1 MKFILYILMYI
12 YIYTI
17 FKNIIALIYINKWI
31 KSAKKNRYI
40 IKDKKV
46 LVYLIIPM
54 LNEQKIAKKT
64 YLNFKQLT
72 QKMKNVKVMLVTTS
86 KEVKKDG
93 NLTTYEILKELIKND
108 DKIFLCNYPQKTGV
122 MAHQVNYAIKEIE
135 KYRFN
140 HEKIIIGVYNADSK
154 INVETI
160 EYVLEKEENKNEN
173 EDVCYQQYSWY
184 KLCDNSKHK
193 GIIASASLWQ
203 TRWSLTFEIFRVKQ
217 QEWINTIYEKVN
229 RFKILRPFN
238 RILHIVFEK
247 MNYVIGHGFYMD
259 IDLLHKIGGFPE
271 NTINE
276 DAFLGYIINNK
287 NIKIDVIPYLEK
299 ADFAPSI
306 PVYIKQQTTWVNG
319 PIYAFEYLKL
329 YKKNNKSKKSE
340 KIRAFIL
347 AIKLFLHFIY
357 WLASPY
363 ILLFV
368 LPILLY
374 KFYYILGLIMAI
386 LIILLE
392 LPFTHYLVRK
402 VIISNITE
410 EEKCELAKPSV
421 YCIIFFIIHSFG
433 AIRNIYLQAIGKNK
447 MENKYKTE
455 RE

>member
-72 QKMKNVKVMLVTTS
+72 QKMKNVKVMFVTTS

-184 KLCDNSKHK
+184 KLCNNSKHK

-402 VIISNITE
+402 VIISNITG

-447 MENKYKTE
+447 IENKYKTE

>member
-72 QKMKNVKVMLVTTS
+72 QKMKNVKVMFVTTS

-184 KLCDNSKHK
+184 KLCNNSKHK

>member
-72 QKMKNVKVMLVTTS
+72 QKMKNVKVMFVTTS

>member
-1 MKFILYILMYI
+1 MGKKF
-12 YIYTI
+12 
-17 FKNIIALIYINKWI
+17 
-31 KSAKKNRYI
+31 
-40 IKDKKV
+40 
-46 LVYLIIPM
+46 
-54 LNEQKIAKKT
+54 AKKT

-72 QKMKNVKVMLVTTS
+72 QKMTNVRVMFVTTS
-86 KEVKKDG
+86 KEIKKDG

-108 DKIFLCNYPQKTGV
+108 DKIFLCNYPKNTGV
-122 MAHQVNYAIKEIE
+122 MAHQLNYAVKEIE
-135 KYRFN
+135 KKRVN

-154 INVETI
+154 INLETI
-160 EYVLEKEENKNEN
+160 KYVLEKEKNKNNN

-184 KLCDNSKHK
+184 KLCGNSKNK
-193 GIIASASLWQ
+193 KIIASASLWQ

-217 QEWINTIYEKVN
+217 QEWINKIYKKVN
-229 RFKILRPFN
+229 SLKILRTLN
-238 RILHIVFEK
+238 KILYIIFEK
-247 MNYVIGHGFYMD
+247 MNYVIGHGFYVD

-271 NTINE
+271 DTINE

-287 NIKIDVIPYLEK
+287 NIKIDAIPYLEK
-299 ADFAPSI
+299 SDFAPSI
-306 PVYIKQQTTWVNG
+306 PVYIKQQATWVNG
-319 PIYAFEYLKL
+319 PIYAFEYFKL
-329 YKKNNKSKKSE
+329 YNNNKLKTSE

-347 AIKLFLHFIY
+347 AIKLFLHFVY
-357 WLASPY
+357 WLVSPY
-363 ILLFV
+363 ILLLI

-374 KFYYILGLIMAI
+374 KIYNISGLIMAI

-402 VIISNITE
+402 LIISNITE

-421 YCIIFFIIHSFG
+421 YCIIFFIVHSFE

>member
-1 MKFILYILMYI
+1 MKFILYILMCI

-17 FKNIIALIYINKWI
+17 FKNIIALIYIYKWI
-31 KSAKKNRYI
+31 NSAKKNRYI

-72 QKMKNVKVMLVTTS
+72 QKIKNVKVMFVTTS

-184 KLCDNSKHK
+184 KLCNNSKHK

-229 RFKILRPFN
+229 RFKTLRPFN
-238 RILHIVFEK
+238 KILYIVFEK

-287 NIKIDVIPYLEK
+287 NIKIDAISYLEK

-329 YKKNNKSKKSE
+329 YKNNNKLKISE

-347 AIKLFLHFIY
+347 AIKLFLHFVY

-392 LPFTHYLVRK
+392 LPFTHYLVRR

-410 EEKCELAKPSV
+410 KEKCELAKPSV
-421 YCIIFFIIHSFG
+421 YCIIFFIVHSFG

>member
-1 MKFILYILMYI
+1 MKFILYILMCI

-17 FKNIIALIYINKWI
+17 FKNIIALIYIYKWI
-31 KSAKKNRYI
+31 NRAKKNRYI

-72 QKMKNVKVMLVTTS
+72 QKIKNVKVMFVTTS

-184 KLCDNSKHK
+184 KLCNNSKHK

-229 RFKILRPFN
+229 RFKTLRPFN
-238 RILHIVFEK
+238 KILYIVFEK

-276 DAFLGYIINNK
+276 DAFLLNIINNK
-287 NIKIDVIPYLEK
+287 NIKIDAIPYLEK

-329 YKKNNKSKKSE
+329 YKNNNKLKISE

-347 AIKLFLHFIY
+347 AIKLFLHFVY

-392 LPFTHYLVRK
+392 LPFTHYLVRR

-410 EEKCELAKPSV
+410 KEKCELAKPSV
-421 YCIIFFIIHSFG
+421 YCIIFFIVHSFG

>member
-1 MKFILYILMYI
+1 
-12 YIYTI
+12 
-17 FKNIIALIYINKWI
+17 
-31 KSAKKNRYI
+31 
-40 IKDKKV
+40 
-46 LVYLIIPM
+46 M

-72 QKMKNVKVMLVTTS
+72 QKMKNVKVMFVTTS

-184 KLCDNSKHK
+184 KLCNNSKHK
-193 GIIASASLWQ
+193 GIIASASLWR

-287 NIKIDVIPYLEK
+287 NIKIDVIK
-299 ADFAPSI
+299 
-306 PVYIKQQTTWVNG
+306 
-319 PIYAFEYLKL
+319 
-329 YKKNNKSKKSE
+329 
-340 KIRAFIL
+340 
-347 AIKLFLHFIY
+347 
-357 WLASPY
+357 
-363 ILLFV
+363 
-368 LPILLY
+368 
-374 KFYYILGLIMAI
+374 
-386 LIILLE
+386 
-392 LPFTHYLVRK
+392 
-402 VIISNITE
+402 
-410 EEKCELAKPSV
+410 
-421 YCIIFFIIHSFG
+421 
-433 AIRNIYLQAIGKNK
+433 
-447 MENKYKTE
+447 
-455 RE
+455 

>member
-1 MKFILYILMYI
+1 MKFILYILMCI

-17 FKNIIALIYINKWI
+17 FKNIIALIYIYKWI
-31 KSAKKNRYI
+31 NSAKKNRYI

-72 QKMKNVKVMLVTTS
+72 QKIKNVKVMFVTTS

-122 MAHQVNYAIKEIE
+122 MAHQVNYALKEIE

-184 KLCDNSKHK
+184 KLCNNSKHK

-229 RFKILRPFN
+229 RFKTLRPFN
-238 RILHIVFEK
+238 KILYIVFEK

-287 NIKIDVIPYLEK
+287 NIKIDAIPYLEK

-329 YKKNNKSKKSE
+329 YKNNNKLKISE

-347 AIKLFLHFIY
+347 AIKLFLHFVY

-392 LPFTHYLVRK
+392 LPFTHYLVRR

-410 EEKCELAKPSV
+410 KEKCELAKPSV

>member
-1 MKFILYILMYI
+1 MKFILYILMCI

-184 KLCDNSKHK
+184 KLCNNSKHK
-193 GIIASASLWQ
+193 GIIASASLWR

-287 NIKIDVIPYLEK
+287 DIKIDAIPYLEK

-319 PIYAFEYLKL
+319 PIYAFEYFKL
-329 YKKNNKSKKSE
+329 YKKNNKLKKSE
-340 KIRAFIL
+340 KIRAFTL

-357 WLASPY
+357 WLISPY
-363 ILLFV
+363 ILLV
-368 LPILLY
+368 ILPILFY
-374 KFYYILGLIMAI
+374 KFYNILGVIIAI

-392 LPFTHYLVRK
+392 LPFTH
-402 VIISNITE
+402 
-410 EEKCELAKPSV
+410 
-421 YCIIFFIIHSFG
+421 
-433 AIRNIYLQAIGKNK
+433 
-447 MENKYKTE
+447 
-455 RE
+455 